1 MTKIPKLFEGALHV
15 DKRGS
20 VAFVND
26 FDLKDIRRFYTI
38 THPDTTVV
46 RAWQGH
52 KNEAKWFFCS
62 KGSFQV
68 SIVKID
74 DWEKPSHDLKVTSY
88 HLSEKNSQVLA
99 IPPGYA
105 TGFKTIEPF
114 STLVVFSDKSL
125 DESKS
130 DDYRFDKNLWHK
142 WKTQ

>member
-1 MTKIPKLFEGALHV
+1 MNDIPMLIQGGITTDE
-15 DKRGS
+15 RGS

-38 THPDTTVV
+38 NHPEITVV

-52 KNEAKWFFCS
+52 KNETKWFFCS

-68 SIVKID
+68 SVVKID
-74 DWEKPSHDLKVTSY
+74 DWEKPSQDLKVLSFQ
-88 HLSEKNSQVLA
+88 LSEKSSQILS
-99 IPPGYA
+99 IPHGYA
-105 TGFKTIEPF
+105 NGFKAIEPS

-125 DESKS
+125 DESKN
-130 DDYRFDKNLWHK
+130 DDYRFDKNLWYK